1 MKFKRVVIQNFLSI
15 KYIELD
21 LENRG
26 LVLLKGKNL
35 DNESLNNNGAGK
47 SSIIESIV
55 YALYGRTL
63 RGLKGDAVV
72 HKIPGKNMKIFLD
85 LEDDNG
91 DAYRIA
97 RYRKHTTN
105 KNKSFLYHRGR
116 DITPKSEADFNNY
129 VADLLQADYL
139 TFTSSLLYSAES
151 FKFTSATDAEM
162 KNTFDIMLGLDVYQ
176 KCLEIT
182 KNRLKSVESELSSTQ
197 WKIDDRKAK
206 IDALTEQITAAES
219 EKAEYDKSIK
229 AKEQELKSQVDEL
242 QSQLKEKQGELVEL
256 QKQLKQFQAEKEK
269 AEKQLDVKRKKLK
282 EVDELKAALQD
293 TKDDIQ
299 EQERVVRKHER
310 IVSETQDSLESY
322 AQSISKCKKKI
333 ESFKQQKEQ
342 LDENVGMPCPT
353 CGQPMTAES
362 IEPAKKEYDEQIQAQ
377 QEEIEKYQGKTERA
391 NADIL
396 SAQQKI
402 QECKAEIQELQST
415 VDEFEALISRSKKLI
430 DEKAE
435 CEKAVQKSQEQFY
448 KAEASVKVQKNDIK
462 QSQQM
467 LEKAQKDILELSKDN
482 PYEAIITKYK
492 SEQDSCKAEIVEF
505 ENSVKD
511 KLDEKDCL
519 VFWQQAY
526 SNQGIKS
533 YILDDI
539 TPFLNRRVNK
549 YLDKLT
555 SGHIEVK
562 FTTQTTLK
570 SGETREKFSIEI
582 SNQDGGQEYSAN
594 SGGERK
600 RIDLAINLALQDL
613 VASRS
618 NKRINIAIWDEVF
631 DALDEVGIE
640 KVIEL
645 LQELSE
651 EKSTIL
657 VVSHNQHLQS
667 YFTNIITV
675 VKKDGFSYLENST
688 DDEVEQEIV

>member
-1 MKFKRVVIQNFLSI
+1 MILKQLTVQNFLSI
-15 KYIELD
+15 RNITLD

-26 LVLLKGKNL
+26 LVLLKGKNM

-47 SSIIESIV
+47 SSIIESLV
-55 YALYGRTL
+55 YCLYGRTL
-63 RGLKGDAVV
+63 RGLKGDSIV
-72 HKIPGKNMKIFLD
+72 HKIPGKNMKIWLD
-85 LEDDNG
+85 LIDDNG
-91 DAYRIA
+91 DKYRIA
-97 RYRKHTTN
+97 RYRKHSVN
-105 KNKSFLYHRGR
+105 KNKSFLYRNGK
-116 DITPKSEADFNNY
+116 DITPKSEADFNSY
-129 VADLLQADYL
+129 IADLLQADYL

-176 KCLEIT
+176 KCLEIA
-182 KNRLKSVESELSSTQ
+182 KNRLKVVESELASTQ
-197 WKIDDRKAK
+197 WKIDDREAK
-206 IDALTEQITAAES
+206 IADLSEQITDAES
-219 EKAEYDKSIK
+219 EKVEYDKSIK

-242 QSQLKEKQGELVEL
+242 STQLEEKQGELIEL
-256 QKQLKQFQAEKEK
+256 QKQLEQFQAEKEK
-269 AEKQLDVKRKKLK
+269 AEKQLDAKRKKLK
-282 EVDELKAALQD
+282 EVDELKVALQD

-299 EQERVVRKHER
+299 EQERVIRKHER
-310 IVSETQDSLESY
+310 IISETQDSIESY
-322 AQSISKCKKKI
+322 AKSIARCKKKI
-333 ESFKQQKEQ
+333 ESLEHQKEQ
-342 LDENVGMPCPT
+342 LDEDIGMPCPT
-353 CGQPMTAES
+353 CGQPMTEES
-362 IEPAKKEYDEQIQAQ
+362 IEPAKKEYDEQIQVQ
-377 QEEIEKYQGKTERA
+377 QEEIEKYQSKTERA

-402 QECKAEIQELQST
+402 QECKAEIQDLQNT
-415 VDEFEALISRSKKLI
+415 VAEFQTLITRSKRLI

-435 CEKAVQKSQEQFY
+435 CERVVQRSQEQFY
-448 KAEASVKVQKNDIK
+448 KAESAVKVQKNNIK

-467 LEKAQKDILELSKDN
+467 LERVQRDILELSKDN
-482 PYEAIITKYK
+482 PYEAIIAKYRT
-492 SEQDSCKAEIVEF
+492 EQDAYKNEIEGF
-505 ENSVKD
+505 RESIKD

-549 YLDKLT
+549 YLAKLT

-562 FTTQTTLK
+562 FNTQTVLK

-618 NKRINIAIWDEVF
+618 SKRINIAIWDEVF
-631 DALDEVGIE
+631 DALDETGIE

-667 YFTNIITV
+667 YFTNVITV
-675 VKKDGFSYLENST
+675 VKKNGFSTLEDST
-688 DDEVEQEIV
+688 DEDVEQEVV